1 MLTEASRLS
10 VLGAPVSRVVEVDFI
25 SIPDTG
31 MWPQTVQ
38 PSKFNNNFALDR
50 LFELEYLSI
59 KPLPPFVPEPPAL
72 DGFLLAEDGYFLIT
86 ESQANLV
93 RE

>member
-1 MLTEASRLS
+1 MLIEASRLS
-10 VLGAPVSRVVEVDFI
+10 ALGAPVSRVIEIDFI
-25 SIPDTG
+25 STPDTG
-31 MWPQTVQ
+31 MRPITVQ

-50 LFELEYLSI
+50 LFELEYFSI
-59 KPLPPFVPEPPAL
+59 KILPTPVPVPPAA
-72 DGFLLAEDGYFLIT
+72 DGFLLTEDGYFLTT